1 MFRGKIT
8 RSNNC
13 QLLNV
18 LERLRDGERE
28 VFTVNTLFNIEAVLH
43 ESSIKLEVFWYKV
56 NNNDI
61 EVDIENGYTLLSFI
75 NSLTMSQS
83 LNILSGLCRYYYAV
97 ISQNIVQKLPFP
109 TTNIHNAHV
118 IRRYHK
124 HLYDGTKS
132 DAVTGWLLY
141 ASFYYVLG
149 QYNTTLKIIDH
160 VLSCC
165 TPDMIMLGM
174 AFHTTDDIKYYKQ
187 NVGCSK
193 ITLNE
198 KMRMATISN
207 VWYVKKST
215 LIPHELK
222 LEVQDGNFYV
232 PPVVMS
238 HCLRF
243 LCYHHLYDIGN
254 RQQSLRDLYLTMKE
268 RYFVPKNQ
276 LSNPLIIL
284 GVCNEIVGDNETA
297 YYCYD
302 TALRCEYLICRTAAK
317 RKANLNIT

>member
-1 MFRGKIT
+1 
-8 RSNNC
+8 
-13 QLLNV
+13 LLNV
-18 LERLRDGERE
+18 LERLRNGESE
-28 VFTVNTLFNIEAVLH
+28 VFTVNTLFNSEAVLH
-43 ESSIKLEVFWYKV
+43 ESSIKLEVFWYTV
-56 NNNDI
+56 DSNDI
-61 EVDIENGYTLLSFI
+61 EVDIENGYKLLSFI
-75 NSLTMSQS
+75 KSLTMSQS
-83 LNILSGLCRYYYAV
+83 SSILSELCKYCYAV
-97 ISQNIVQKLPFP
+97 ISQSIGQKLPFL

-124 HLYDGTKS
+124 HLHDGTKS
-132 DAVTGWLLY
+132 DAVNGWLLY

-174 AFHTTDDIKYYKQ
+174 ANYTTDDIKYYKQ

-198 KMRMATISN
+198 KMRLATINN
-207 VWYVKKST
+207 VWYVKQST

-243 LCYHHLYDIGN
+243 LCYHHLYDIVN
-254 RQQSLRDLYLTMKE
+254 RQQSLRDLYLTIKE
-268 RYFVPKNQ
+268 MYYIGDRT
-276 LSNPLIIL
+276 LSNSLTT
-284 GVCNEIVGDNETA
+284 VFT
-297 YYCYD
+297 
-302 TALRCEYLICRTAAK
+302 
-317 RKANLNIT
+317 